1 MVKYGK
7 VLQTA
12 CKTGSRRGPW
22 VHRGI
27 CRVQEWFNPIPWRL
41 VDRTPKQCNGHLA
54 GKLRY
59 RIIWMENIEHPATG
73 LIKTHTAH
81 RKLHQRSSILCPH
94 SLLAIEH
101 QALEN
106 TSAKS
111 SKSPKSPG
119 RLIVLG
125 TWMHAAPS
133 GKGGCS
139 GTSPCETRGVS
150 PAAQVI
156 TGLSG
161 SGTYPEGNPLQKGI
175 AAQDVR
181 RQHALTEKVPECA
194 KKGVPRPKKLDISA

>member
-73 LIKTHTAH
+73 LIGTHTAH

-111 SKSPKSPG
+111 SKSPQSPPVVVVSSFWA
-119 RLIVLG
+119 L

-139 GTSPCETRGVS
+139 GTSGPCETRGVS
-150 PAAQVI
+150 PAAQVCL
-156 TGLSG
+156 GLGHTQRGTHCKKASRHRMFVG
-161 SGTYPEGNPLQKGI
+161 SMPSQKRSQSVQKKVYPDQRN
-175 AAQDVR
+175 
-181 RQHALTEKVPECA
+181 
-194 KKGVPRPKKLDISA
+194 

>member
-94 SLLAIEH
+94 SLTAGH
-101 QALEN
+101 R
-106 TSAKS
+106 TSSPRKYLSKVIQVTQVSICGHWS
-111 SKSPKSPG
+111 SHRFG
-119 RLIVLG
+119 HLDARCAF
-125 TWMHAAPS
+125 W
-133 GKGGCS
+133 
-139 GTSPCETRGVS
+139 E
-150 PAAQVI
+150 
-156 TGLSG
+156 
-161 SGTYPEGNPLQKGI
+161 
-175 AAQDVR
+175 R
-181 RQHALTEKVPECA
+181 RMLRNLTM
-194 KKGVPRPKKLDISA
+194 

>member
-41 VDRTPKQCNGHLA
+41 VDRTPKQCNGHLE

-73 LIKTHTAH
+73 LIETHTAH

-111 SKSPKSPG
+111 SKSPKSPSVVTG

-125 TWMHAAPS
+125 SHLDARCAFWERRMLRNLRTSQDHVKPGESHQHRSVWVWDIPRGEPTAKRHR
-133 GKGGCS
+133 GTGCS
-139 GTSPCETRGVS
+139 
-150 PAAQVI
+150 
-156 TGLSG
+156 
-161 SGTYPEGNPLQKGI
+161 
-175 AAQDVR
+175 
-181 RQHALTEKVPECA
+181 
-194 KKGVPRPKKLDISA
+194 